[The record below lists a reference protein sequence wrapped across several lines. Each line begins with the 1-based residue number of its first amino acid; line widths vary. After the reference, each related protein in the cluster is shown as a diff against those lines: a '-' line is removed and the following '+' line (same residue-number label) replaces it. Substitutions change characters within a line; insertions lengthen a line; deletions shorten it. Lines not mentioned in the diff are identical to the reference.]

1 MVVHIVMI
9 KLKDEFN
16 NQETKKEIK
25 SKIES
30 LLGVVPSLKSMEVGI
45 NFADEERAMDI
56 SLTATFDDK
65 EGLREYAVDKY
76 HQEVIEFIKKVA
88 SYTKVVD
95 YEKV

>member
-1 MVVHIVMI
+1 VVVHIVMI

-16 NQETKKEIK
+16 NQETKKEVK

-30 LLGVVPSLKSMEVGI
+30 LLGVIPSLKSMEVGI

-56 SLTATFDDK
+56 SLIATFNDK

>member
-16 NQETKKEIK
+16 NQETKKEVK

-30 LLGVVPSLKSMEVGI
+30 LLGVIPSLKSMEVGI

-56 SLTATFDDK
+56 SLIATFNDK